1 MVPNRSRIGNK
12 PKSALAEWNS
22 MERQTIDG
30 HSTKFGYYE
39 CRLDLLCRLVPDP
52 GIRPMLKLLT
62 REFEATALPTLPLG
76 KM

>member
-1 MVPNRSRIGNK
+1 
-12 PKSALAEWNS
+12 

-30 HSTKFGYYE
+30 RSTKFGYYE